1 MISQGENY
9 PTGEQRDVFVERIVV
24 EDGGSGY
31 KLDDE
36 VGDFEI
42 CGIDEN
48 GSITKVCTNDKVYR
62 TLPPTNIRVPQV
74 VEQY

>member
-9 PTGEQRDVFVERIVV
+9 PTGEQVDVFVERIEV

-36 VGDFEI
+36 VEDFEI

-48 GSITKVCTNDKVYR
+48 G
-62 TLPPTNIRVPQV
+62 Q
-74 VEQY
+74 